1 MTAKRRTAVLISG
14 RGSNMV
20 ALAEAAAAPGYPAD
34 IVLVLSNRPEA
45 AGLGTAAKRGIAT
58 MAVDHRPFGGD
69 RMAHEVAVDAAL
81 RAHGVEIVCLA
92 GYLRLLSPWLVAR
105 WSGRMLNIHPSLLPA
120 YKGLHTHERVL
131 AAGETRHGCSVHLVT
146 EDLDSGPIL
155 AQAEVPVLAGDTPDV
170 LSARVLAAE
179 HALYPRALA
188 ALASEP
194 LPSLPL
200 TP

>member
-1 MTAKRRTAVLISG
+1 
-14 RGSNMV
+14 
-20 ALAEAAAAPGYPAD
+20 
-34 IVLVLSNRPEA
+34 VLVISNRPEA
-45 AGLGTAAKRGIAT
+45 AGLATAAARGIPTIAI
-58 MAVDHRPFGGD
+58 DHRPFGRD
-69 RMAHEVAVDAAL
+69 RAAHEAAVDAAL

-92 GYLRLLSPWLVAR
+92 GYLRLLSPFLVSR

-146 EDLDSGPIL
+146 EDLDSGPVL
-155 AQAEVPVLAGDTPDV
+155 AQAEVAVLPGDTPES

-188 ALASEP
+188 ALAAGP
-194 LPSLPL
+194 LPRPLPAL
-200 TP
+200 